1 MDDSQIF
8 LKVWKNALELVN
20 ARGYTYD
27 QKYDTINEEEMKHLI
42 SNNGLFIMGEKKSS
56 KSLIKLVTISKVKS
70 VNIKEIVAEIVDE
83 LKDSNCSFEIIII
96 LKNKPTSIIK
106 KLEKDKEYANLQIM
120 YTKQFMFNPTKHSL
134 VPKHTKLPED
144 EINDIVKYYALS
156 SKNQLPIILKDD
168 AIVRYYNFKPGDVI
182 KIESTVGTM
191 NTNYLYYRCVR

>member
-56 KSLIKLVTISKVKS
+56 KILIKLVTISKVKS